1 MIRVALLTER
11 AAGRLLAARDRRDR
25 AAERAA
31 ACILADV
38 RRRGDAAV
46 FAWTRRLDGVA
57 LSPANLWVGR
67 RELRAAWR
75 TASPEL
81 RRAIARAARNIR
93 RVAEAQK
100 PREWRLEVEPGVR
113 IGQRVRAVERAGC
126 YVPGGRFSLLSTLLM
141 TAIPAAVAG
150 VRRIVVCCPRPNA
163 ALLAAAAFLGLEEIA
178 RVGGAQAIAALAY
191 GTRTIPRVE
200 RIVGPGNRYVTA
212 AKRLVTPDCATDLPA
227 GPTELVVLAGR
238 GRARFIAADM
248 LAQAEHDPE
257 AIALLL
263 TWSARLAEQVR
274 GELDRQLEKLPRTN
288 PARRSLARRP
298 AILLAKRPEDALR
311 FANRFAPE
319 HLSLPGAERE
329 LARQI
334 DAAGSVF
341 LGPWSAQPLG
351 DYITGSNH
359 VLPTGGWAH
368 SRGGLSAADFTRSI
382 SVQEITRQGFR
393 RLGAA
398 AKTLAQAERL
408 EAHRR
413 AVEVRE

>member
-1 MIRVALLTER
+1 MIRVAPLTER
-11 AAGRLLAARDRRDR
+11 AASRLLAARSRRDR

-31 ACILADV
+31 ASILADV
-38 RRRGDAAV
+38 RRRGDAAL
-46 FAWTRRLDGVA
+46 FAWTRRLDRVA
-57 LSPANLWVGR
+57 LSPANLWVSR

-75 TASPEL
+75 AAAPEL

-93 RVAEAQK
+93 RVAEAQM
-100 PREWRLEVEPGVR
+100 PREWHLEVEPGVR

-126 YVPGGRFSLLSTLLM
+126 YVPGGRFSLVSTLLM
-141 TAIPAAVAG
+141 TAIPAKVAG

-191 GTRTIPRVE
+191 GTRSIPRVE

-227 GPTELVVLAGR
+227 GPTELIVLAGR
-238 GRARFIAADM
+238 GRGRFIAADM

-263 TWSARLAEQVR
+263 TWSAKLAEEVR
-274 GELDRQLEKLPRTN
+274 GELERQLNSLPQTN
-288 PARRSLARRP
+288 PARRSLGRRP

-319 HLSLPGAERE
+319 HLSLPGNDRE
-329 LARQI
+329 LARRI

-351 DYITGSNH
+351 DYVTGSNH
-359 VLPTGGWAH
+359 VLPTGGWARA
-368 SRGGLSAADFTRSI
+368 RGGLSAADFTRAI
-382 SVQEITRQGFR
+382 SVQEVTRRGFR

-398 AKTLAQAERL
+398 AKTLAAAERL